1 MAELTPLEWMQA
13 LSETKRGAEEGP
25 GSEEK
30 PPKHAKGGAKGDKHE
45 KDLTKALLANLAGAV
60 YQTWELLESGDG
72 VTQIMIDSGVK
83 YDEMSRHMKER
94 QRAGEKV
101 DFRAR
106 GPPHVQLWA
115 AVCLNLATNV
125 KPFIQGGKE
134 EYVEAETKKF
144 HGYFTKYIHGA
155 APHTVGNHVLHF
167 RYRKH
172 KGRKTETSG
181 SSSQQQ
187 QTKKGRV
194 TFAFSYNEPGML
206 ASELVLWWLNYEE
219 GQKRAEQLVG
229 PAPKGPL
236 EREAARILSLI
247 EKK

>member
-1 MAELTPLEWMQA
+1 MAELTPPAWMQA
-13 LSETKRGAEEGP
+13 MSETKRGADVGP
-25 GSEEK
+25 GSEET
-30 PPKHAKGGAKGDKHE
+30 PSKHAKGGAKGDKNE
-45 KDLTKALLANLAGAV
+45 KDLTK
-60 YQTWELLESGDG
+60 TWELLESGDG
-72 VTQIMIDSGVK
+72 VTQLMIDSGLK
-83 YDEMSRHMKER
+83 YDEMSRQMKER

-115 AVCLNLATNV
+115 AVCLNLVTNV
-125 KPFIQGGKE
+125 KKFTQGGKE

-144 HGYFTKYIHGA
+144 NGYFTKYIQSA

-187 QTKKGRV
+187 TKEGRM
-194 TFAFSYNEPGML
+194 TFAFSYNEPGMM
-206 ASELVLWWLNYEE
+206 ARELVLWWLNYEE
-219 GQKRAEQLVG
+219 DQKRAEQLIG

-236 EREAARILSLI
+236 EREAARILNII